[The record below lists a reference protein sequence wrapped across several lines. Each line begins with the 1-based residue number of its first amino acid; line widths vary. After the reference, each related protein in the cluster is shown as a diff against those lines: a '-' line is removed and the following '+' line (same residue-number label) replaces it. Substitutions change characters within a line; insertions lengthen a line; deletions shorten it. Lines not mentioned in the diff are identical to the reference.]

1 MYLPRSSSLNRASNS
16 TSSGF
21 RPMLR
26 AALHTDAAGSL
37 ASGFVCACALT
48 SPRPSRSPPQHP
60 TPPGPPYALLSP
72 SSSGP
77 GLCPIRRL
85 LGPLRRFSWLPASEQ
100 LPTQLVALPFGLF
113 ASPALLGHPLV
124 QRGLRHLAA
133 GPLGAE
139 LFPDLSPLIG
149 RSRALGGLSCLLRGL
164 QLRRDPL
171 QGSG

>member
-48 SPRPSRSPPQHP
+48 SPRPCRSPSEHP
-60 TPPGPPYALLSP
+60 TPPGPPYALLSA
-72 SSSGP
+72 SRSGP
-77 GLCPIRRL
+77 GLCPLRRL

-133 GPLGAE
+133 GTFGAE
-139 LFPDLSPLIG
+139 LFLDLSQLVG
-149 RSRALGGLSCLLRGL
+149 RAGTHFGFSRRSKGLKLSA
-164 QLRRDPL
+164 
-171 QGSG
+171 